1 METKNKISFS
11 DFVRQV
17 AKKTGFAQKN
27 INEIFTVGSE
37 CVAENLNNEIAT
49 TIMKGIIVYPCKYP
63 AVDREDENGNIVH
76 CDEVIYP
83 RARFGQSFKKQ
94 LLFSQSYNTDKQ

>member
-1 METKNKISFS
+1 MEKGSKVSYS

-17 AKKTGFAQKN
+17 AKESGYAQKN
-27 INEIFTVGSE
+27 ISE
-37 CVAENLNNEIAT
+37 VLEVASKCIADNLNKEIST
-49 TIMKGIIVYPCKYP
+49 TVMKGIIIYPGKYP
-63 AVDREDENGNIVH
+63 ATDRKDDNGNIIH

-94 LLFSQSYNTDKQ
+94 LLFS